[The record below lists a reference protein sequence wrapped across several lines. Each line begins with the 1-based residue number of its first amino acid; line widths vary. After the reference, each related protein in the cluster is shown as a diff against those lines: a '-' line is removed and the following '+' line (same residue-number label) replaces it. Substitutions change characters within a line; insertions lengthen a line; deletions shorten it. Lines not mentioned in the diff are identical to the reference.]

1 MAPRHHHDQTM
12 TLVVVLPVLHQ
23 KQHALHF
30 DSECSFTAFG
40 SLVDVRMSILTDTN

>member
-1 MAPRHHHDQTM
+1 MAPGHRNLTM
-12 TLVVVLPVLHQ
+12 TLVVVLPVLLQ

-40 SLVDVRMSILTDTN
+40 SLVDVIMSILTDSN